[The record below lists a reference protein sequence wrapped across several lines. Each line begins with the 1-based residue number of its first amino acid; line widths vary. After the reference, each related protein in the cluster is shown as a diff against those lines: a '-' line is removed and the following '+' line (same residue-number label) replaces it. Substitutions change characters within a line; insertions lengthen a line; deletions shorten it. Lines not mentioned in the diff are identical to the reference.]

1 MFSVTIPASKLVFE
15 DANNDATVGRNLT
28 VTGDLTVSGDDIT
41 MGTNTAGNVLVADG
55 TNFNSI
61 AVGDLSAIS
70 TVAADDVLM
79 AVDTSGGGLK
89 KITRSAL
96 VSGLAAGELS
106 NIVEDTSPQLGA
118 NLDTNSHNIF

>member
-1 MFSVTIPASKLVFE
+1 MVQT
-15 DANNDATVGRNLT
+15 
-28 VTGDLTVSGDDIT
+28 
-41 MGTNTAGNVLVADG
+41 
-55 TNFNSI
+55 FNSI
-61 AVGDLSAIS
+61 AVGGLSAIS

-118 NLDTNSHNIF
+118 NLDTNSHNINR